1 MRGWN
6 VFHDWLAADD
16 GLLNPRAFRRAI
28 PTFRIFRHIAENLDE
43 LRIVHQTWK
52 RIFHR
57 SQISFIDR
65 DQALLAVNEDLSVI
79 QDGQLLPGDLKEA
92 KNAYSHAVAEAGL
105 TGEHS
110 THSLRYAWAQEC
122 LKTLERQG
130 FDREEALALTSQY
143 LGWNNWTRN
152 AGWLVQDRPTAWP
165 RASSRKDLKIS
176 RPVSQSMV
184 FQPWYNGYGSHGIF
198 ISKK

>member
-1 MRGWN
+1 
-6 VFHDWLAADD
+6 
-16 GLLNPRAFRRAI
+16 
-28 PTFRIFRHIAENLDE
+28 
-43 LRIVHQTWK
+43 
-52 RIFHR
+52 
-57 SQISFIDR
+57 
-65 DQALLAVNEDLSVI
+65 VNEDLSVI

-152 AGWLVQDRPTAWP
+152 AGWLVQDRPTA
-165 RASSRKDLKIS
+165 
-176 RPVSQSMV
+176 
-184 FQPWYNGYGSHGIF
+184 
-198 ISKK
+198 